1 MEQYSIKIENFE
13 GPLDLLMH
21 LIEKNKMDIMDIK
34 ISVITDQY
42 LEYLKEMQKMNLE
55 VTSEF
60 IVMASRLIYLKSKSL
75 LPSLETDDQEEENEF
90 DLVKL
95 LVEYKRYKECTFT
108 LRERLET
115 YYKRCYKLPSK
126 VDLPKAEFEDEYSK
140 DIIPKVYSQLVERE
154 TYKKNLQADNVK
166 KIAVSEKYTV
176 QSKIRQIIRELLKK
190 PKFVFNKLF
199 NPKKQEKAEV
209 VTALLSLLELS
220 KMSRINVT
228 QDGLFGDINV
238 EKIPKIRTRWFLD
251 EEKYNE
257 NA

>member
-42 LEYLKEMQKMNLE
+42 LEYLKEMQRMNLE

-75 LPSLETDDQEEENEF
+75 LPSLAPLESEEESEF

-108 LRERLET
+108 LRERLEE
-115 YYKRCYKLPSK
+115 YHKRCFKMPSK
-126 VDLPKAEFEDEYSK
+126 VNLPKAEFETQYDS
-140 DIIPKVYSQLVERE
+140 DVIPKVYMSFLEKEKV
-154 TYKKNLQADNVK
+154 KKNLQADNIK
-166 KIAVSEKYTV
+166 KLAVSEKYTV
-176 QSKIRQIIRELLKK
+176 QGKIREIIRQLLKK

-238 EKIPKIRTRWFLD
+238 EKIPKVKTR
-251 EEKYNE
+251 
-257 NA
+257 

>member
-21 LIEKNKMDIMDIK
+21 LVEKNKMDIMDIK

-75 LPSLETDDQEEENEF
+75 LPSLQPIEDDEESEF

-95 LVEYKRYKECTFT
+95 LVEYKKYKEYTFS
-108 LRERLET
+108 LRERLEA
-115 YYKRCYKLPSK
+115 YHKRYFKLPSK
-126 VDLPKAEFEDEYSK
+126 LDLPKTKLDKTFDS
-140 DIIPKVYSQLVERE
+140 DLIPQMYADFLQKEADKR
-154 TYKKNLQADNVK
+154 NLQADNIK
-166 KIAVSEKYTV
+166 KLAVSEKYTV
-176 QSKIRQIIRELLKK
+176 QSKIRQIIKHLLRT

-199 NPKKQEKAEV
+199 NIKKQEKSEI
-209 VTALLSLLELS
+209 VTAFLSLLELS
-220 KMSRINVT
+220 RMSRIKVT
-228 QDGLFGDINV
+228 QDSLFGDINV
-238 EKIPKIRTRWFLD
+238 EKIQKVRR
-251 EEKYNE
+251 
-257 NA
+257 

>member
-34 ISVITDQY
+34 ISIITDQY
-42 LEYLKEMQKMNLE
+42 IEYLKEMQKMNLE

-60 IVMASRLIYLKSKSL
+60 IVLASRLIYLKSKSL
-75 LPSLETDDQEEENEF
+75 LPSLEPIEQDEEGEF

-95 LVEYKRYKECTFT
+95 LVEYKKYKECTFN
-108 LRERLET
+108 LRERLEE
-115 YYKRCYKLPSK
+115 YHKRYYKLPSR
-126 VDLPKAEFEDEYSK
+126 VDFPKAEFDDEFTRDMIPNVYSK
-140 DIIPKVYSQLVERE
+140 LLEKENI
-154 TYKKNLQADNVK
+154 KKNLQADNVK
-166 KIAVSEKYTV
+166 KLAISEKYTV
-176 QSKIRQIIRELLKK
+176 QSKIREIIRHLLKT

-220 KMSRINVT
+220 RMSRINVS
-228 QDGLFGDINV
+228 QDTLFGDINV
-238 EKIPKIRTRWFLD
+238 EKIQKVRTR
-251 EEKYNE
+251 
-257 NA
+257 